1 MTDQTQ
7 SQPTLTPEPA
17 GWPLYLRILFWL
29 GMAVL
34 GLIVLLIIALNLPFT
49 RQWAFDYARTILA
62 DAGVQSSGISGTLG
76 EMTLRDV
83 ALTDDEGVWATANE
97 IVVSWSPFS
106 LVSGAVY
113 ADRIEMKG
121 ARLLRDPAYAPAP
134 DQVDEPFAWP
144 DLPVDIALDSLIG
157 DVTID
162 PSIIGEA
169 ITANLTG
176 KASLT
181 SSGGSAEINITRS
194 DGVEGTAAVTVS
206 TNAKLDDISLQ
217 VNAKDARIV
226 SVVATDP
233 RLANLEIA
241 LQGSRR
247 GTVCS
252 GQASI
257 SARDGAL
264 ATAGVDDKCSFAITL
279 TDVAKLLD
287 AGMGVS
293 GPANVTLQLLEDG
306 SDETTQVQV
315 SADLSQLVSS
325 DAMYAR
331 VIPGASANALV
342 TIMTGSVRVENLQAQ
357 LASGKVGLTGWV
369 VLENERLQA
378 LADLNATDLAA
389 LRPDL
394 KGRANARLTY
404 DTASATPIAF
414 QAAGSDIA
422 AGDLRWSSFATNG
435 GVDAAG
441 TGQVTIKAAGPAP
454 IDLTAN
460 IKNAFGGGLVADVT
474 GSAVSAQISLKAA
487 ETAAAAYDV
496 AATIDTTRL
505 DLLGDLLG
513 QDLAGTLNASASGRV
528 GGIPG
533 AVKLDV
539 KLTGAR
545 YGVQKIGDAT
555 LSANGPLTNLA
566 VILTGRAP
574 VADRTIEYRV
584 AAAIANFSSAR
595 ISELRAATAN
605 ERIEATGPFTVSFG
619 SGLAVDGLT
628 ARLSRAGKA
637 AGEIAASATQSATG
651 IKTSARLSG
660 IDLEAL
666 MAVLGRDAVKGRL
679 DATADLDGGAGRA
692 TLSGRIANLSAG
704 GQAGRVPP
712 ANVAIDGTWSGGQV
726 RTMVVIRA
734 EGLPDA
740 RAEISFPMARAAG
753 GGIPSPAPNAALN
766 GTISWTG
773 RIAPIWRLAD
783 IDGHT
788 LDGDADV
795 QATIRGTI
803 SAPVVAGDFAIRN
816 GSYLNEAFGTRL
828 SALNVSGRMAGEQL
842 TVTGSATDGGR
853 GRMDID
859 AAMQLSGGLGGASG
873 GVTLKSMQLLA
884 SDTLSARIDGGLKLA
899 PGANGPV
906 LGGNL
911 TITGLEA
918 GIPAAAPPD
927 LVVIDVIDP
936 AAPPPPPQVAEPR
949 SAERDAPAA
958 ASGVLGLNI
967 TVDIP
972 GPAAVQGRGIDSL
985 WRGRLAV
992 GGDIS
997 DPRVSG
1003 RLNLLRGTI
1012 EFGSRSF
1019 VLSEGEILFDGGP
1032 SIDPRIKIV
1041 ATQTDEDFT
1050 ATLTLEGRPDT
1061 LTITASSVPAAPQDE
1076 VFARL
1081 LFGRSVTDLTPLE
1094 GLELANSIATI
1105 SGATGGTAGLLGG
1118 LKDRF
1123 GLDVLTVEGLGDEGG
1138 PTVKA
1143 GSYLADNV
1151 YFELKQGGSS
1161 GGTTGRLEY
1170 QIDENF
1176 SVETEIGADSSGA
1189 VGGRYKIDY

>member
-7 SQPTLTPEPA
+7 DQRSIPPEPA

-34 GLIVLLIIALNLPFT
+34 GLIVLAIIAINLPFT
-49 RQWAFDYARTILA
+49 RQWAFDYGRTVLA
-62 DAGVQSSGISGTLG
+62 DAGVESSGISGTLG
-76 EMTLRDV
+76 EMTLSDV
-83 ALTDDEGVWATANE
+83 ALKDDDGVWATANE
-97 IVVSWSPFS
+97 IVVSWSPLS
-106 LVSGAVY
+106 LITGGVY

-121 ARLLRDPAYAPAP
+121 ARLLREPAYAPAP

-144 DLPVDIALDSLIG
+144 DLPVDVTLDSLIG

-162 PSIIGEA
+162 PSLVGEA

-181 SSGGSAEINITRS
+181 SAGGSAEMNITRS
-194 DGVEGTAAVTVS
+194 DGVEGIAAVTIS
-206 TNAKLDDISLQ
+206 TNAKLDDIAVQ
-217 VNAKDARIV
+217 VNAKDARVV
-226 SVVATDP
+226 SVIAGDA

-241 LQGSRR
+241 LQGTRQ
-247 GTVCS
+247 GAVCT

-257 SARDGAL
+257 SGRDGAL
-264 ATAGVDDKCSFAITL
+264 ATVGVDDKCSFAITL
-279 TDVAKLLD
+279 TDVANLLD
-287 AGMGVS
+287 AGTGVS
-293 GPANVTLQLLEDG
+293 GPANVSLQLLEDG
-306 SDETTQVQV
+306 SDETTQFQV
-315 SADLSQLVSS
+315 TADLSKLIAA
-325 DAMYAR
+325 DEMFAR
-331 VIPGASANALV
+331 MIPAASASALV
-342 TIMTGSVRVENLQAQ
+342 TIMTGAVRAENIQAQ
-357 LASGKVGLTGWV
+357 LANGQLGLTGWV
-369 VLENERLQA
+369 VMENERLQA
-378 LADLNATDLAA
+378 LADFNATNLAVV
-389 LRPDL
+389 RPDL
-394 KGRANARLTY
+394 KGKAQARLTY

-414 QAAGSDIA
+414 QATGTGIVS
-422 AGDLRWSSFATNG
+422 GDLTWSSLAANG
-435 GVDAAG
+435 AVDATG
-441 TGQVTIKAAGPAP
+441 TGQVVIKAAGPAP

-460 IKNAFGGGLVADVT
+460 IRNAFGGGLAVDAAGT
-474 GSAVSAQISLKAA
+474 AASARLSLKVT
-487 ETAAAAYDV
+487 ETAAAAFDV

-505 DLLGDLLG
+505 DLLGQLLG
-513 QDLAGTLNASASGRV
+513 QDLAGTLAASASGSV
-528 GGIPG
+528 GGALG
-533 AVKLDV
+533 AVKLDA

-545 YGVQKIGDAT
+545 YGDQKIGDAT
-555 LSANGPLTNLA
+555 LAASGPITNLD
-566 VILTGRAP
+566 VTLTGRAP
-574 VADRTIEYRV
+574 LAERTIEYRV

-595 ISELRAATAN
+595 ISEFRAATAS
-605 ERIEATGPFTVSFG
+605 ERIETAGPFTVTFA
-619 SGLAVDGLT
+619 SGLTVDGLNAQLT
-628 ARLSRAGKA
+628 KSGKA
-637 AGEIAASATQSATG
+637 VGEITANASQSASG
-651 IKTSARLSG
+651 IKTAAKLTG

-666 MAVLGRDAVKGRL
+666 MSVLGRDAVKGRL

-692 TLSGRIANLSAG
+692 TLTATIANLRAG

-712 ANVAIDGTWSGGQV
+712 ANVAIDGSWAGGQV
-726 RTMVVIRA
+726 STTVVIRA

-740 RAEISFPMARAAG
+740 RAEIRFPMARAAG

-766 GTISWTG
+766 GTVSWTG

-803 SAPVVAGDFAIRN
+803 SKPLIAGAFSIRN
-816 GSYLNEAFGTRL
+816 GTYLNEAFGTRL
-828 SALNVSGRMAGEQL
+828 SALDVSAKIAGEQ
-842 TVTGSATDGGR
+842 VTIAGSATDGAR

-859 AAMQLSGGLGGASG
+859 AAMRIGGGLGGASG
-873 GVTLKSMQLLA
+873 GVTLRSMQLLA
-884 SDTLSARIDGGLKLA
+884 SDTLSARVDGALKLSA
-899 PGANGPV
+899 GANGPV

-927 LVVIDVIDP
+927 LVVVDVIDP
-936 AAPPPPPQVAEPR
+936 AAPPPPPKVTAR
-949 SAERDAPAA
+949 ADAAPAA
-958 ASGVLGLNI
+958 ASGILGLDI
-967 TVDIP
+967 GIDIP

-985 WRGRLAV
+985 WRGRLKV
-992 GGDIS
+992 GGDAT
-997 DPRVSG
+997 DPRVTG
-1003 RLNLLRGTI
+1003 KLTLLRGMI

-1019 VLSEGEILFDGGP
+1019 QLTEGEIAFDGGP
-1032 SIDPRIKIV
+1032 TIDPRIKIV

-1050 ATLTLEGRPDT
+1050 ATLTLEGRPDA

-1081 LFGRSVTDLTPLE
+1081 LFGRSVTDLSPLE

-1105 SGATGGTAGLLGG
+1105 SGATGGTGSLLGG

-1161 GGTTGRLEY
+1161 GGTTGRLEL